1 MTTPKGETVVMAIY
15 PLAAGGLLVWLS
27 QAPPPVDTTGFSADQ
42 RFWYAMAS
50 LIVPIVL
57 GVLTLA
63 GSVAAIWQSSRAAK
77 TAGVAVAAI
86 ADNTAKTEAVA
97 AQTAELRQQTAL
109 LEENVNG
116 KMAILLEEK
125 DERIA
130 MAERVGQA
138 EGKVEMLEKSAAPT
152 VVPVVL
158 PPPPRDP
165 NARTRAIDRV
175 ETPSSP
181 PPAAAHAHAVGP
193 PEPLETPPAP
203 PPTEPTP

>member
-1 MTTPKGETVVMAIY
+1 MTILAVLAQTTPPI
-15 PLAAGGLLVWLS
+15 
-27 QAPPPVDTTGFSADQ
+27 DTSGWSTEM
-42 RFWYAMAS
+42 RFWYAMAMLIGPILLGAITLGGS
-50 LIVPIVL
+50 L
-57 GVLTLA
+57 LA
-63 GSVAAIWQSSRAAK
+63 YWQSRQAAK

-86 ADNTAKTEAVA
+86 ADNTAKTSAVA

-116 KMAILLEEK
+116 KMAKLLEEK

-138 EGKVEMLEKSAAPT
+138 EGKVEMLEKSAAPA

-175 ETPSSP
+175 GAPPSQP
-181 PPAAAHAHAVGP
+181 PAAHAHAVGP
-193 PEPLETPPAP
+193 PEPLQTP